1 MVTQE
6 MIDESWRELISVMQY
21 LSFRQGDKSDLEK
34 VVAMAEEL
42 DLDKYLDE
50 GKDAFEAA
58 LSNAQAVLADE
69 NAMQDSVDPAWREL
83 LKAMSELRLKP
94 DKSALEELIAQA
106 QGLNEADYEETSFRA
121 MLSVLAEVQTVYDD
135 SSAAQDEIDAAAEKL
150 QAALDGLTAK
160 ADAPADTDGSQN
172 AGEAQDTAGGE
183 KQAGA
188 GSGKA
193 DESGESKTAAGKAVK
208 TGDTFTYM
216 LWAAAVLAAGAVI
229 LLEKKKQK

>member
-1 MVTQE
+1 
-6 MIDESWRELISVMQY
+6 
-21 LSFRQGDKSDLEK
+21 
-34 VVAMAEEL
+34 
-42 DLDKYLDE
+42 
-50 GKDAFEAA
+50 
-58 LSNAQAVLADE
+58 
-69 NAMQDSVDPAWREL
+69 MQDEVDQSWKDL

-121 MLSVLAEVQTVYDD
+121 MLSVLAEVQAVYDD

-172 AGEAQDTAGGE
+172 AGAAQDTAGGE
-183 KQAGA
+183 KQTGA
-188 GSGKA
+188 GSGQA
-193 DESGESKTAAGKAVK
+193 DESVESKTAPGKAVK

-216 LWAAAVLAAGAVI
+216 LRAAAVLAAGAFI

>member
-1 MVTQE
+1 MAIITQE
-6 MIDESWRELISVMQY
+6 QIMDVMSKCY
-21 LSFRQGDKSDLEK
+21 
-34 VVAMAEEL
+34 
-42 DLDKYLDE
+42 
-50 GKDAFEAA
+50 
-58 LSNAQAVLADE
+58 
-69 NAMQDSVDPAWREL
+69 
-83 LKAMSELRLKP
+83 
-94 DKSALEELIAQA
+94 
-106 QGLNEADYEETSFRA
+106 
-121 MLSVLAEVQTVYDD
+121 
-135 SSAAQDEIDAAAEKL
+135 

-183 KQAGA
+183 KQN
-188 GSGKA
+188 GSGSGQA